1 MKGKRRLTQEERRAI
16 TREKLIRATTLEI
29 AEKGYAN
36 VKSKDITRRSG
47 VTWGATQHIF
57 GDRETL
63 IYEVAKAASEG
74 HIQRLVEFAARK
86 PGKNK
91 VRALIDMMWDA
102 YHSPEMQAFYEISNS
117 HRNDKKLHRRLESY
131 YKELV
136 STYNDIW
143 SRILSEFPASPERV
157 ATIRQLVIL
166 TLSGLSKREVIISEG
181 STAPKVLD
189 LLEEVVVD
197 ALSNQDSRPSQ
208 RKRSGGVRKAVS
220 H

>member
-1 MKGKRRLTQEERRAI
+1 M

-36 VKSKDITRRSG
+36 VKSKDITKRSG

-63 IYEVAKAASEG
+63 IYEVAKAASEK
-74 HIQRLVEFAARK
+74 HIQRLNEFACGK
-86 PGKNK
+86 PGENRIKT
-91 VRALIDMMWDA
+91 LIEVMWNA

-117 HRNDKKLHRRLESY
+117 HRNDQKLHRRLESY

-136 STYNDIW
+136 ERYNDIW
-143 SRILSEFPASPERV
+143 SRILADFPASPERV
-157 ATIRQLVIL
+157 ATIRQVVIL
-166 TLSGLSKREVIISEG
+166 TLSGLAKREVIISES
-181 STAPKVLD
+181 STAPKVLG
-189 LLEEVVVD
+189 LLEEIVTD
-197 ALSNQDSRPSQ
+197 ALSKADGKSAGRRRAEVVRQ
-208 RKRSGGVRKAVS
+208 RAT